1 MQMLTKTEF
10 KKELLNKYEISH
22 GLSNDIIDGMISRGF
37 IPSVTNEVGDET
49 YNIDYYIENED
60 IFDSRLTE
68 YKNTRGYYT
77 DSELKEALVD
87 RDSSFASIPVN
98 AFNDLAKRGLIKKD
112 DFYEVRRNEAYL
124 FASNLIYDIEAIKS
138 AIAELDAQLEAE
150 EADELELLNNGEIIE
165 ENTGAQPEKDSSEIK
180 NEDEF
185 EEDEWEYDDYDE
197 QLEKKQKAKKKAQE
211 RKKREEALRKEE
223 SLKKEAELKAAE
235 KAQAEKV
242 FSETSVPTAPAF
254 VST

>member
-1 MQMLTKTEF
+1 
-10 KKELLNKYEISH
+10 
-22 GLSNDIIDGMISRGF
+22 MISRGF

-77 DSELKEALVD
+77 DSELKEALVN
-87 RDSSFASIPVN
+87 RDSSFASVPVN

-112 DFYEVRRNEAYL
+112 DFYEVRKNEAYL

-150 EADELELLNNGEIIE
+150 EADELELLNNDEIIE
-165 ENTGAQPEKDSSEIK
+165 EDTGAQPEKDSSETK

-197 QLEKKQKAKKKAQE
+197 QLEKKQDLHNNAVTRLYE
-211 RKKREEALRKEE
+211 VEKRLGIDEEKI
-223 SLKKEAELKAAE
+223 
-235 KAQAEKV
+235 KV
-242 FSETSVPTAPAF
+242 ANHRIEGLEGR
-254 VST
+254 